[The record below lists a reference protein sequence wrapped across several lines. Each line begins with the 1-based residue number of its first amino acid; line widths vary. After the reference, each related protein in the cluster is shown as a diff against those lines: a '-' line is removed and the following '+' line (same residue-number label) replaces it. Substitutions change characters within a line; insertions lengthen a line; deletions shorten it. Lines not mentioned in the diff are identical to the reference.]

1 MPVQN
6 SVSTATDIPEIGK
19 TVKKTTVTTVL
30 PSDPLSQPQK
40 MEFWDYAR
48 SLPAEWGNPPDRHLL
63 YVYRILAETGP
74 MAPLEKCTRM
84 TLPDNT
90 QVDVRNREEFEFGL
104 FQKYGGGTYRLI
116 LKRGAE
122 WIAQDRVRF
131 DGPAKNTQPGILADA
146 TAQANPS
153 QTGDAKSDVAISAMN
168 LVGNRDAEAVNVA
181 ISALKG
187 ASDVVQRFSQPGNGN
202 GGGMND
208 LVMQAIIH
216 RALNP
221 PDPMES
227 FLKFA
232 TLLRE
237 FGIFGGGAGGG
248 PIHPAVQKIIDT
260 ALERFGN
267 PVPSGGSVSTG
278 AELVRQLPQIG
289 GYVAE
294 AIREWRVGTE
304 AQLQTAHIM
313 ASQRPALPPGNGNG
327 QPAPGQPGRPI
338 TQATQ
343 ISAPAAG
350 PSPAPA
356 PGALPMG
363 APSLEFIES
372 KIVEILQRD
381 IPTNEAADEVLSFL
395 DLMAP
400 SMVEQLAQLNETQL
414 MQVFQSRPTL
424 RQYHDLARLQEFVR
438 AFLKY
443 AKPEPAPGVDTAS
456 KPN

>member
-19 TVKKTTVTTVL
+19 TVKKTTVTTVI
-30 PSDPLSQPQK
+30 PSDSVSQPEK
-40 MEFWDYAR
+40 LDFWDYTKG
-48 SLPAEWGNPPDRHLL
+48 LPPEWGSPPDRHLL
-63 YVYRILAETGP
+63 YVYRVTAETGP
-74 MAPLEKCTRM
+74 LQPLEKCTRM
-84 TLPDNT
+84 TLQDNT

-104 FQKYGGGTYRLI
+104 FGKYGGGTYLLI

-122 WIAQDRVRF
+122 RAAQIRVRF
-131 DGPAKNTQPGILADA
+131 DGPPKNTQPGILADA
-146 TAQANPS
+146 SAQANPS

-181 ISALKG
+181 ISALRG
-187 ASDVVQRFSQPGNGN
+187 ASDVVQRFSKENGN
-202 GGGMND
+202 GGSMND
-208 LVMQAIIH
+208 MLMQAMIQRLLAPQPDPIE
-216 RALNP
+216 ALGKVIAVFQSINGVLNP
-221 PDPMES
+221 AASQNP
-227 FLKFA
+227 
-232 TLLRE
+232 TL
-237 FGIFGGGAGGG
+237 A
-248 PIHPAVQKIIDT
+248 KILDT
-260 ALERFGN
+260 AVDRMMN
-267 PVPSGGSVSTG
+267 PLPSGPATSTG

-313 ASQRPALPPGNGNG
+313 ASQRPALPPGNGTG
-327 QPAPGQPGRPI
+327 QPAPGQPGRSI

-343 ISAPAAG
+343 ISAPAAA
-350 PSPAPA
+350 PSSAPA

-381 IPTNEAADEVLSFL
+381 IPTAEAADEVLSFL

-443 AKPEPAPGVDTAS
+443 AKPEPAPSVDTAS

>member
-19 TVKKTTVTTVL
+19 TVKKTTVTTVI
-30 PSDPLSQPQK
+30 PSDSLSQPQK

-84 TLPDNT
+84 LLPDNT

-116 LKRGAE
+116 LKKGAE

-131 DGPAKNTQPGILADA
+131 DGPPKNTQPGILADA
-146 TAQANPS
+146 SAQANPS

-181 ISALKG
+181 ISALRG

-202 GGGMND
+202 GGSMNEM
-208 LVMQAIIH
+208 LMQAMIQRLLAPQPDPIE
-216 RALNP
+216 ALGKVIAVFQSLNGVLNP
-221 PDPMES
+221 AASQNP
-227 FLKFA
+227 
-232 TLLRE
+232 TL
-237 FGIFGGGAGGG
+237 A
-248 PIHPAVQKIIDT
+248 KILDT
-260 ALERFGN
+260 AVERMMN
-267 PVPSGGSVSTG
+267 PLPSGPATSTG

-313 ASQRPALPPGNGNG
+313 ASQRPALPPGNG

-343 ISAPAAG
+343 ISAPAAA
-350 PSPAPA
+350 PSSAPA

-381 IPTNEAADEVLSFL
+381 IPTAEAADEVLSFL

-443 AKPEPAPGVDTAS
+443 AKPEPAPSVDTAS